1 MVKILFNIYYDS
13 KLNSGC
19 NLGKNLSKDRED
31 NQLVK
36 HKDIG
41 IYLQLYILTDY
52 KKTI

>member
-1 MVKILFNIYYDS
+1 MVKILFNSYYDP

-36 HKDIG
+36 YKDIG